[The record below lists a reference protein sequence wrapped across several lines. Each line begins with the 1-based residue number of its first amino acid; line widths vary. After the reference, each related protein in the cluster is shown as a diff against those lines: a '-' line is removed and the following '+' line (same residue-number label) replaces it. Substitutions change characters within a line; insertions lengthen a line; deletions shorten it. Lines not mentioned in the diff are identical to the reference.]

1 MMRLGRWAASR
12 EGSGLGAV
20 TLMRGGRRGVAALPG
35 GGTTRTGGCRGLTE
49 AGGTGACVGA
59 AAPAAAAAAGAD
71 VCPAGEMETT
81 PPPGDGEPGTSAAGV
96 AGIRGG
102 TRRTGTFLGPL
113 SA

>member
-20 TLMRGGRRGVAALPG
+20 TLMRGGRRDVVALPG

-49 AGGTGACVGA
+49 AGGTGGCVGA
-59 AAPAAAAAAGAD
+59 AAPAAAAPAAPAAPAGAD

-81 PPPGDGEPGTSAAGV
+81 PPPGDGEPGTSAAGE

-102 TRRTGTFLGPL
+102 TRRTET
-113 SA
+113 